1 MGITLA
7 RIANNSAKVTFM
19 YGEDEVTIEYFPG
32 HVTERTFAQL
42 QEFSRMEG
50 ADLDK
55 VIGAFQKLNEMLA
68 GTPIDAGDLLE
79 GKRPPIEALGLL
91 KSWDVLED
99 NGVTMFPIEAD
110 HLSLLPIP
118 FRLAVLQA
126 IMGDIRPNQ
135 VPTQK

>member
-1 MGITLA
+1 MGITLSK
-7 RIANNSAKVTFM
+7 IANNSAHVTFQ
-19 YGEDEVTIEYFPG
+19 YGEDSVNLEYYPS

-50 ADLDK
+50 AELDT
-55 VIGAFQKLNEMLA
+55 IIDAFGKLNEMLVS
-68 GTPIDAGDLLE
+68 
-79 GKRPPIEALGLL
+79 LL

-99 NGVTMFPIEAD
+99 DEKTMYPIAVE
-110 HLSLLPIP
+110 HLSALPIP

-135 VPTQK
+135 MPVQG